1 MVFGGLTG
9 EPALA
14 QFPVRPM
21 KMTSADNFVSRHSVF
36 WCVLL
41 LALSACGKQE
51 VSEGDHAD
59 ASTEAHDAHANHSA
73 PVLAE
78 GERWPTDA
86 PLRAAMNRIETAVG
100 EAEPAYDNGKLEASA
115 AQSLAAKVDADVRY
129 MIENCKLAPEPDA
142 ALHVLIARMMS
153 AAAALQSN
161 PNSPEGVPELAAA
174 VRDYRMTFDH
184 ADEHTH

>member
-1 MVFGGLTG
+1 
-9 EPALA
+9 
-14 QFPVRPM
+14 M
-21 KMTSADNFVSRHSVF
+21 KMTSAYSFVSRHSVF
-36 WCVLL
+36 ACVLV
-41 LALSACGKQE
+41 LAVSACGKHE
-51 VSEGDHAD
+51 VREGDHA
-59 ASTEAHDAHANHSA
+59 AATSSEAHDAHANHSA

-86 PLRAAMNRIETAVG
+86 PLRAAMNRIEIAVG

-115 AQSLAAKVDADVRY
+115 AQSLAAKIDTDVRY

-153 AAAALQSN
+153 AATALQAN
-161 PNSPEGVPELAAA
+161 PNSPEGVPELAAV